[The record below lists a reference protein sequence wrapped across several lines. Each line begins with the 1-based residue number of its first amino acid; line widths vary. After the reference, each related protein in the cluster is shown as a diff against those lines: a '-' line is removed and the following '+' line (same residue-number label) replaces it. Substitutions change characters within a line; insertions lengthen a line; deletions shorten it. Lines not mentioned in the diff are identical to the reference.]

1 MMELAGMSGA
11 RRLPYLAFAVWL
23 ALAMS
28 CGRTELD
35 QPVDDNAGAAG
46 SVGPGTAGSGG
57 AGGGGGDVGGGGGA
71 TGGNVVGGAG
81 GAGAGGAP
89 GRGGTTGTA
98 GVTGRGG
105 TTGTAGITG
114 RGGTT
119 GTAGVTGR
127 GGTTGTAG
135 VTGRG
140 GAAGTSPT
148 GRGGTAGT
156 APTTGRGGAAGTSPT
171 GRGGIGGGGTTGT
184 GGATQI
190 PCGQTTCVA
199 GVQACCFQMGTARCI
214 QATEMCPG
222 GASISCLDG
231 SACSP
236 GNVCCL
242 SLLAGQA
249 TCVGPQVCGFAGG
262 VVLCSSAAQCPGTAP
277 NCCRFGQVGICRD
290 QGCF

>member
-1 MMELAGMSGA
+1 MMELTGMSGA
-11 RRLPYLAFAVWL
+11 RRLPYLVCALWL

-35 QPVDDNAGAAG
+35 QPVDDDAGAAG
-46 SVGPGTAGSGG
+46 SVGPGTAGRGG
-57 AGGGGGDVGGGGGA
+57 VGGGGGDAGDGGGA
-71 TGGNVVGGAG
+71 TGGGVVGGAG
-81 GAGAGGAP
+81 GTGGAA

-98 GVTGRGG
+98 GVGGRGG
-105 TTGTAGITG
+105 SSGTTGVAG

-119 GTAGVTGR
+119 GTAGVSGRGGSGGTTGVAGR

-140 GAAGTSPT
+140 GAAGTN
-148 GRGGTAGT
+148 
-156 APTTGRGGAAGTSPT
+156 PT

-184 GGATQI
+184 AGATQI

-214 QATEMCPG
+214 QANEMCPG

-231 SACSP
+231 SACAP

-249 TCVGPQVCGFAGG
+249 TCVGPPVCGFAGG
-262 VVLCSSAAQCPGTAP
+262 VVLCSSAAQCPGTEP
-277 NCCRFGQVGICRD
+277 NCCRFGQVGVCRA

>member
-1 MMELAGMSGA
+1 MSSP
-11 RRLPYLAFAVWL
+11 RRLPYLAFAVGL
-23 ALAMS
+23 ALATS

-35 QPVDDNAGAAG
+35 LPVDDAGATPGAAG
-46 SVGPGTAGSGG
+46 SVGTAGSGG
-57 AGGGGGDVGGGGGA
+57 AGGRGGDAGGGGGA
-71 TGGNVVGGAG
+71 TGGGVGGAG
-81 GAGAGGAP
+81 TGGA
-89 GRGGTTGTA
+89 A
-98 GVTGRGG
+98 
-105 TTGTAGITG
+105 G

-140 GAAGTSPT
+140 GTT
-148 GRGGTAGT
+148 GTAGV
-156 APTTGRGGAAGTSPT
+156 TGRGGAAGTSPT

-199 GVQACCFQMGTARCI
+199 GVQACCFQMGTTRCI
-214 QATEMCPG
+214 QATEICPG
-222 GASISCLDG
+222 GATISCLDG
-231 SACSP
+231 SACAA

-242 SLLAGQA
+242 SLLVGQA

-262 VVLCSSAAQCPGTAP
+262 VVLCSSAAQCPATAA
-277 NCCRFGQVGICRD
+277 NCCRFGQVGVCRA